1 MQRYILHV
9 CMLWAGED
17 AMLWSPAGK
26 KNHWAPVI
34 AQDVC
39 MCMGSRSQRFF
50 GNFDFFGWLRQP
62 AGRMAQVSSV
72 AGAVYIYIYVFN
84 PETRSSY
91 VRSTVHGLATSLV
104 RLGPFGYPTSNIRV
118 GLLVLYI
125 AYVHFL
131 ARIAMYIASF
141 EHHWLRLGPAMR
153 LDIQHSCW
161 FVGSLHR
168 LCTFFVTHSHVH
180 C

>member
-1 MQRYILHV
+1 MYVCCGPVRMQCCDRRLAKRTIEHRSLHKMFACAWDRV
-9 CMLWAGED
+9 LNVFLATSIFLGGF
-17 AMLWSPAGK
+17 ANPPA
-26 KNHWAPVI
+26 V
-34 AQDVC
+34 
-39 MCMGSRSQRFF
+39 
-50 GNFDFFGWLRQP
+50 WLKCRVW
-62 AGRMAQVSSV
+62 QVQ
-72 AGAVYIYIYVFN
+72 YIYIYVFN

-125 AYVHFL
+125 VYVHFL

-153 LDIQHSCW
+153 LDIQHSSW

-168 LCTFFVTHSHVH
+168 LCTFFGTHSHVH
-180 C
+180 CKF

>member
-1 MQRYILHV
+1 MIAGWQKEPLSTGHCTRCLHV
-9 CMLWAGED
+9 HG
-17 AMLWSPAGK
+17 
-26 KNHWAPVI
+26 I
-34 AQDVC
+34 AFSTFFWQL
-39 MCMGSRSQRFF
+39 RFF
-50 GNFDFFGWLRQP
+50 WVASPTRRPYG
-62 AGRMAQVSSV
+62 SSV
-72 AGAVYIYIYVFN
+72 ECGRCSIYIYVFN

-125 AYVHFL
+125 VYVHFL

-153 LDIQHSCW
+153 LDIQHSSW

-168 LCTFFVTHSHVH
+168 LCTFLGTHSHVH
-180 C
+180 CKF